1 MTHKSSDLDG
11 SVILITGAAQRIG
24 ATVTRKLHALGAK
37 LIVHYRN
44 SAEPAE
50 GLRDELNALRN
61 DSVQL
66 AQGDLADAKQ
76 CRLVVDQA
84 AACWGKLDTLINNAS
99 SFYPTPIGQASDDDW
114 EQLIGSNVKGPFFLS
129 QAAAPWLRKTKG
141 CIVNMVD
148 IHAERPMAGHAIYN
162 IAKAGSAMLT
172 KTLAR
177 ELGPD
182 IRVNGVAPGAI
193 LWPSSGLEDDIKD
206 VILDRTAL
214 KRPGTPEDIAAAII
228 YLIRDAQYTT
238 GQILAVDGG
247 RSLNM

>member
-1 MTHKSSDLDG
+1 MTQTKHDLEG

-24 ATVTRKLHALGAK
+24 ATVARQLHDLGAK
-37 LIVHYRN
+37 LIVHYRS
-44 SAEPAE
+44 SADAAE
-50 GLRDELNALRN
+50 RLRDELNGLRK

-66 AQGDLADAKQ
+66 VQGDLTDVEQCAKI
-76 CRLVVDQA
+76 VKQA
-84 AACWGKLDTLINNAS
+84 AAYWNRLDTLINNAS
-99 SFYPTPIGQASDDDW
+99 SFYPTAVGEATNTDW

-129 QAAAPWLRKTKG
+129 QAAVPWLREAQG

-148 IHAERPMAGHAIYN
+148 IHAERPMAGHAVYN
-162 IAKAGSAMLT
+162 IAKAGTAMMT
-172 KTLAR
+172 KTLAK

-206 VILDRTAL
+206 VILERTAL
-214 KRPGTPEDIAAAII
+214 KRPGTQEDIATAII
-228 YLIRDAQYTT
+228 YLIRDAHYTT